1 MEWSGVLESAAIIMD
16 TDRKRVHLFIT
27 GDVVGVGFRVWIVR
41 KAKQLGFSGWVK
53 NSARDTVEVVAQGS
67 KDKLKLLIEYSHQ
80 GPEVAWVEKVEEKWE
95 EATEEFEGF
104 SIVY

>member
-1 MEWSGVLESAAIIMD
+1 MEWSRVFAGAAIIMD

-27 GDVVGVGFRVWIVR
+27 GDVVGVGFRAWMVR
-41 KAKQLGFSGWVK
+41 QAKQLGLTGWVK
-53 NSARDTVEVVAQGS
+53 NSAHDTVEVVAQGS
-67 KDKLKLLIEYSHQ
+67 QDKLKLLIEYSHQ

-95 EATEEFEGF
+95 KETGEFREF